1 MKMVMNLHTHTFRC
15 NHASGKERDY
25 IEQAIAG
32 GLKTLGF
39 ADHAPYPFPGG
50 HRSGF
55 RMLCEQMDDYVDTL
69 LALREEYRDKIDIKI
84 GYEAEYYPAFFDD
97 FLALITSR
105 PVDYIIMGQHFLD
118 NEIGSIRPGRT
129 EDEDILRRYVD
140 QQIEGLRTGLFTY
153 IAHPDSVDFRGD
165 STIFDLHY
173 SRLIEAAKEEGIP
186 LEINLLGVRENR
198 DYPHDRFFELCGKLG
213 AEVCMGCDAHSPDVT
228 VDTVSFDKA
237 VAMAEKYGARI
248 NLTPTLRPVH
258 TRK

>member
-1 MKMVMNLHTHTFRC
+1 MKMIMNLHTHTFRC

-25 IEQAIAG
+25 IENAIAG
-32 GLKTLGF
+32 GLTTLGF

-69 LALREEYRDKIDIKI
+69 LLLREEYKDRIDIKI

-129 EDEDILRRYVD
+129 TDEDILRRYVD

-153 IAHPDSVDFRGD
+153 VAHPDSVDFRGD
-165 STIFDLHY
+165 EEIFDKHY
-173 SRLIEAAKEEGIP
+173 GRLIEAAKEEGIP
-186 LEINLLGVRENR
+186 LEINLLGVRDGR

-228 VDTVSFDKA
+228 ADVVSFEKA
-237 VAMAEKYGARI
+237 AAMAEKYGAKI
-248 NLTPTLRPVH
+248 NLTPALRPVH